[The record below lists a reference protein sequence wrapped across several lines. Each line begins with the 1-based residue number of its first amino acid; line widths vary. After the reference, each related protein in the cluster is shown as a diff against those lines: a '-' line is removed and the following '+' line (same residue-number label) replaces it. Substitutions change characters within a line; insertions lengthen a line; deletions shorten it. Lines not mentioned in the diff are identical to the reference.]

1 MMMRIPP
8 SKKSR
13 RVAPPV
19 DVELA
24 MLRQALSVM
33 PHLAVVVIDLVS
45 QRYVLAAGGLAHKL
59 GYHSI
64 VDQKWR
70 DVVAP
75 ERQANVAMLL
85 DEARRHRRYA
95 THWASLAR
103 PGTVLHVVAYGTPAD
118 EPTHAVLVLTDRE
131 GALLELGQRLVPPW
145 DPDDVSGFG
154 Q

>member
-1 MMMRIPP
+1 MMRAASTPRRPRRAP
-8 SKKSR
+8 STD
-13 RVAPPV
+13 A
-19 DVELA
+19 ELA
-24 MLRQALSVM
+24 LLRQALAVL

-45 QRYVLAAGGLAHKL
+45 QRYVLAAGGLAHTL
-59 GYHSI
+59 GYHDI

-75 ERQANVAMLL
+75 ERHANVAMLL
-85 DEARRHRRYA
+85 DEARRHRRYS

-131 GALLELGQRLVPPW
+131 GALVELGQRLVPPW
-145 DPDDVSGFG
+145 DPNDLSGFG
-154 Q
+154 E